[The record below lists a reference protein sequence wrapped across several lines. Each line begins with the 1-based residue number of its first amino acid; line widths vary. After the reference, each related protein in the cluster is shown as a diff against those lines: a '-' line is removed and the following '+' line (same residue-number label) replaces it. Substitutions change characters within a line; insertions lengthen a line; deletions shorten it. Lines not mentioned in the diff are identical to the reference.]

1 MATILIQNVTV
12 LDLLAREKRPCDLWV
27 ENGKLQKI
35 CAASSLEGADCTVN
49 GSGCYATSGWLDA
62 HAHLYAS
69 DHTIGVDGSAMLKDG
84 VTLAVDAGT
93 AGPGNFEDFCTHT
106 MEYSQIR
113 ELAYLN
119 LAYMGLDRRF
129 GELQDLGAV
138 SPETCCRVIQTNPD
152 RILGLKLRIDPR
164 VCSDPEGALKLA
176 SEISRETGKP
186 FVVHPSRCQL
196 PVERVLSHMKKGDIY
211 AHSFADKAPGILDEQ
226 GKLKPAVLEARARGV
241 QFDLSHG
248 NGNFSFQVAKKA
260 LEQGFIPDAISTDLH
275 TGSRDKVQSL
285 ALVMSKMLACGLDLW
300 NVLDLVTWRAAE
312 MLGLPGICKTLREG
326 EAANLTFFR
335 VEEGNFQ
342 FFDSDGIAMDG
353 RQLMEPMG
361 AIWGKHVCWNPERYE
376 TDGLD
381 K

>member
-12 LDLLAREKRPCDLWV
+12 LDLLERKEKSCDLWI
-27 ENGKLQKI
+27 EHGKLQKI
-35 CAASSLEGADCTVN
+35 RPAGSLAGADHTVD
-49 GSGCYATSGWLDA
+49 GTGYYATSGWLDA

-93 AGPGNFEDFCTHT
+93 AGPGNFEDFCTNT
-106 MEYSQIR
+106 MERAHIR

-129 GELQDLGAV
+129 GELQDLGTV
-138 SPETCCRVIQTNPD
+138 SPERCCRVIQAHPD
-152 RILGLKLRIDPR
+152 QILGLKLRIDPR
-164 VCSDPEGALKLA
+164 VCSDPEGALELA
-176 SEISRETGKP
+176 AEISCKTGKP
-186 FVVHPSRCQL
+186 FVVHPSRCEL
-196 PVERVLSHMKKGDIY
+196 PIERIVSHMKKGDIY
-211 AHSFADKAPGILDEQ
+211 AHSFANKAPGILDGQ

-248 NGNFSFQVAKKA
+248 NGNFSFQVAQKA
-260 LEQGFIPDAISTDLH
+260 LEQGFLPDAISTDLH

-300 NVLDLVTWRAAE
+300 NVLDLVTWKAAG
-312 MLGLPGICKTLREG
+312 MLGLPGGKTLQEG

-335 VEEGNFQ
+335 VREENFR
-342 FFDSDGIAMDG
+342 FFDSDGMPMHG
-353 RQLMEPMG
+353 RQLIEPIG
-361 AIWGKHVCWNPERYE
+361 AVFGE
-376 TDGLD
+376 TSVGM
-381 K
+381 